1 MVIRPQYLGV
11 VLCLS
16 VGLLEGQAQPNGS
29 VTPPE
34 GKLAK
39 AEGPVQV
46 SPSSQATA
54 PPKKTKGARA
64 QSPQGKARAISI
76 KLLTKDHPLIKTTQS
91 SRQRQ
96 ARARLRKI
104 PLTQPLP
111 IDVSKTTSCELFL
124 SNLDHKLSAL
134 KRRYQRQPTA
144 PQAVVGYA
152 SQLYARGQIYGDL
165 DEVAQALKIVETGL
179 KTSPNAVKLRLLR
192 AQIASTLHRVDITR
206 RELNWIRSLFVKPP
220 YPQGVTLELIRTIR
234 ADLELETGQ
243 NVAAHLSK
251 MEREYQSLSFD
262 GFVRAARA
270 REQKG
275 QVTLAQR
282 YYGQAERHF
291 TDVAP
296 IPIAW
301 LNVQRGLMAMHSGD
315 FKSAHVFFKTAYTRC
330 PQYPMAAEHL
340 AEIEGRLGHFERSV
354 ELYKSVIQQ
363 TQNPEFMVA
372 LAELYLEHKREADA
386 QALIKKARTRFD
398 ALERRYPNA
407 MSGHVADFFLGL
419 GEAPSRALKLLLRN
433 YKLRPNARSA
443 QVLADALISAQRLQ
457 EATPL
462 VKQTLESPIEFAEKH
477 WTAARLALALGQKE
491 LALKHQARARTL
503 NPRIVEFEGELAI
516 TSALGSV
523 KSMTV
528 GETTSE
534 TIKR

>member
-1 MVIRPQYLGV
+1 MLTRPQCLGV
-11 VLCLS
+11 VLFLS
-16 VGLLEGQAQPNGS
+16 IGVLEGQAQPNIS
-29 VTPPE
+29 VTSPKDKRTKVE
-34 GKLAK
+34 A
-39 AEGPVQV
+39 PVQV

-54 PPKKTKGARA
+54 PPKKSKPTRS
-64 QSPQGKARAISI
+64 QSPSGKARAISI

-91 SRQRQ
+91 SQQRQ
-96 ARARLRKI
+96 ARARLRKM
-104 PLTQPLP
+104 PLTRPLP
-111 IDVSKTTSCELFL
+111 IEMLKTTSCELFL

-134 KRRYQRQPTA
+134 KRRYQRQPTV
-144 PQAVVGYA
+144 PQALVGYA

-206 RELNWIRSLFVKPP
+206 RELNWIQALFAKPP
-220 YPQGVTLELIRTIR
+220 YPQGVALELIQTMR

-251 MEREYQSLSFD
+251 MERGYQSLSFD

-291 TDVAP
+291 KDVAP

-315 FKSAHVFFKTAYTRC
+315 FKSAQLFFKTAYSRC

-354 ELYKSVIQQ
+354 ELYQSVIRQ
-363 TQNPEFMVA
+363 TQNPEFMAA
-372 LAELYLEHKREADA
+372 LAEIYLEHKRQADA
-386 QALIKKARTRFD
+386 QALIEHARKRFD

-407 MSGHVADFFLGL
+407 MSGHAADFFLGL
-419 GEAPSRALKLLLRN
+419 GEAPSRGLKLLLRN
-433 YKLRPNARSA
+433 YKLRPNARAA
-443 QVLADALISAQRLQ
+443 QMLADALISAQRLQ
-457 EATPL
+457 EASPL
-462 VKQTLESPIEFAEKH
+462 VKQSLESPIEFAEKH
-477 WTAARLALALGQKE
+477 WTAARLALVLGQRE
-491 LALKHQARARTL
+491 RSLKHQARARTL
-503 NPRIVEFEGELAI
+503 NPRIVEFEGDLTIIPAI
-516 TSALGSV
+516 ESV
-523 KSMTV
+523 KSMMI
-528 GETTSE
+528 GEERSE
-534 TIKR
+534 TVKE